1 MMKIAIIGL
10 GAMGKNHYRILKEL
24 EESATI
30 VGLCDAVTLEGYSEP
45 CYTDVEEMLE
55 HTKPDAVII
64 ATPTFLHKEVA
75 LQCIERGI
83 HIFIEKPAAASVED
97 ARIILEASQAK
108 GVRSCVGHVER
119 FNPVVQA
126 LQEELKDREIYT
138 ISITRVGPFPPRI
151 ADVGVLTD
159 LSVHDIDLMRFIT
172 HREIKNQAI
181 FKSQKIHN
189 HHEDN
194 AVLNFELDDHIIANI
209 LTNWLTPFK
218 KRVIEVACKNV
229 YLEADLITQNLT
241 EYSGYSKQNSYVVRD
256 CHIKKDEPLLKE
268 IEAFLH
274 YVKTGE
280 IGSLAT
286 IQDSIITL
294 EVATQS

>member
-1 MMKIAIIGL
+1 MMKIALVGL
-10 GAMGKNHYRILKEL
+10 GVMGKNHYRILREL
-24 EESATI
+24 QERATL

-45 CYTDVEEMLE
+45 CFTDLETMLDN
-55 HTKPDAVII
+55 TKPDAVII
-64 ATPTFLHKEVA
+64 ATPTSLHKEVA
-75 LQCIERGI
+75 LACIDRGI
-83 HIFIEKPAAASVED
+83 DIFIEKPAAASAED
-97 ARIILEASQAK
+97 ARVIAESATAK
-108 GVRSCVGHVER
+108 GVKSCVGHVER

-126 LQEELKDREIYT
+126 LQKELEGREIYT
-138 ISITRVGPFPPRI
+138 ISISRVGPFPPRI

-172 HREIKNQAI
+172 HKNIKDQAI
-181 FKSQKIHN
+181 FKSRKIHN

-194 AVLNFELDDHIIANI
+194 AVLNFELEDNIIANV

-218 KRVIEVACKNV
+218 KRVIEVACKEV

-241 EYSGYSKQNSYVVRD
+241 EYSGYSRQNSYVVRD

-268 IEAFLH
+268 LEAFIH

-280 IGSLAT
+280 PGSLAT
-286 IQDSIITL
+286 IEDSIITL
-294 EVATQS
+294 EVATQA

>member
-30 VGLCDAVTLEGYSEP
+30 VGLCDTVALEGYEEP
-45 CYTDVEEMLE
+45 CFTELAVMLDN
-55 HTKPDAVII
+55 TKPDAVVI

-75 LQCIERGI
+75 LACIERGI
-83 HIFIEKPAAASVED
+83 DIFIEKPAAATAED
-97 ARIILEASQAK
+97 ARVILEAAQAK
-108 GVRSCVGHVER
+108 GVKSCVGHVER

-126 LQEELKDREIYT
+126 LQKELKGREIYT
-138 ISITRVGPFPPRI
+138 ISISRVGPFPPRI

-172 HREIKNQAI
+172 HKNIKDQAV
-181 FKSQKIHN
+181 FKSRKIHN

-194 AVLNFELDDHIIANI
+194 AVLNFELEGNIIANI

-218 KRVIEVACKNV
+218 KRVIEVACKEV

-268 IEAFLH
+268 LEAFIH

-280 IGSLAT
+280 KGSLAS
-286 IQDSIITL
+286 IEDSIITL
-294 EVATQS
+294 EVASQS